1 MYLKKIKYIDFN
13 GNEREEEFLFN
24 LTETEV
30 LEWMASTGEDYSI
43 RDALEVMR
51 KKGKAAEIMEAAK
64 DLIIRSYGEK
74 SLDGRL
80 FIKNDQTRQNLLASN
95 AYSVLFMELCTDAK
109 AAADFINGIFPAD
122 LTNRVNKIKAENPG
136 KTVAEIADSMQAAS
150 R

>member
-1 MYLKKIKYIDFN
+1 M
-13 GNEREEEFLFN
+13 
-24 LTETEV
+24 
-30 LEWMASTGEDYSI
+30 
-43 RDALEVMR
+43 MR

-64 DLIIRSYGEK
+64 DLIIRSYGET

-122 LTNRVNKIKAENPG
+122 TTNRVNKIKAENPG
-136 KTVAEIADSMQAAS
+136 KTVAEIVDSMQAAS